1 MIGKELEARILADVE
16 GRRTELVNL
25 TRELVRTPSLSGQEK
40 EVAALIS
47 DRMKGLGYDSVEID
61 EVGNAVGV
69 IGGKAEE
76 GTLMFNGHMD
86 HVPPGDMPDPYSA
99 AIKDGSPFG
108 VSGEVIVGRA
118 ASDMKG
124 ALAAMIM
131 AGAALQDL
139 NLPLKRR
146 LVVAAVVL
154 EETNGLGSRYL
165 TEMLPRPGGVVI
177 GESTNLDVA
186 LGHRGSIGAAITTEG
201 VSCHAS
207 APERGINALYKM
219 IPVLE
224 EIKSKAQDLPYH
236 PALGKSSMVA
246 TTISVSP
253 NIKNVL
259 PNRCTVGLDIRNTP
273 DFKPEDILETLH
285 TVVRKAQTKDSEL
298 RAKVELQRRKLRCY
312 TGYEREIESATP
324 AFYTDQKTPL
334 AKMTKAVA
342 ERVLKEEKRFKVWTF
357 ATDGCYFSNQGI
369 PTVGFGPGE
378 ERFAHSPMDNIR
390 TDDLVASAKV
400 YATLAAEFCQ

>member
-224 EIKSKAQDLPYH
+224 EIKRKAQDLPSH

-259 PNRCTVGLDIRNTP
+259 PNLCTVGLDIRNTP

-334 AKMTKAVA
+334 AQMTKAVA

-378 ERFAHSPMDNIR
+378 ERFAHSPTDNIR